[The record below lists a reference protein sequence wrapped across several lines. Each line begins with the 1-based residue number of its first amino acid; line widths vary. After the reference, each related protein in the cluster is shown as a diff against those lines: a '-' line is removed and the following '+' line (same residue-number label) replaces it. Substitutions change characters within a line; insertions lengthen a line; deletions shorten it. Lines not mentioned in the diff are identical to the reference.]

1 MKILLLIDARET
13 RRTIIDT
20 LSVLPGLSLVDVP
33 PAADVLGLVESQRP
47 DVLIV
52 GARFRARDGKPND
65 WVARLRAAGCTA
77 PIVLIARTADLEE
90 TLEQMAQGAQSY
102 VLDRD
107 LRPDVLV
114 PVVRATLERAELR
127 GLGRLGSAT
136 PARRGVGALLG
147 SSAAMA
153 RVRHLVARMARS
165 EATVLLRGET
175 GTGKEIVARAI
186 HDTSARAGEPFVA
199 INCSAMPGTLVE
211 SLLFGHERGAFT
223 GASAR
228 VRGQLEVA
236 GRGTLLLDE
245 IAEMPLDLQAK
256 LLRVLEQRC
265 FRPLGAESE
274 VPLSARVLAASH
286 VNLEERVKEGRFRED
301 LFYRLNVLTLRVPPL
316 AERSE
321 DIAQLVAAFAA
332 DLGYSIGLTSDALA
346 LLEQRAWPGNVR
358 ELRNLVERVH
368 TLVDS
373 PVVGRAELLEVVD
386 EPSSPDA
393 TADVAKLARA
403 ILALPETSRPT
414 LSMIEQAVVEHAV
427 RLCGGN
433 KSAAARMLGV
443 ERRRIDRRL
452 VR

>member
-1 MKILLLIDARET
+1 MKILLLIDAREI
-13 RRTIIDT
+13 RRTIVDT
-20 LSVLPGLSLVDVP
+20 LSVLAGVCLVEAPSAGDVL
-33 PAADVLGLVESQRP
+33 AVVEAQRADVI
-47 DVLIV
+47 VL
-52 GARFRARDGKPND
+52 GARFRSRDGKAND
-65 WVARLRAAGCTA
+65 WVARLRAAGCTT

-90 TLEQMAQGAQSY
+90 TLDQMSQGAQSY

-114 PVVRATLERAELR
+114 PVVRATLERAALR
-127 GLGRLGSAT
+127 GLGRLGNAV
-136 PARRGVGALLG
+136 PVRRGVSALLG
-147 SSAAMA
+147 GSAAMA
-153 RVRHLVARMARS
+153 RVRSLVQRVARS
-165 EATVLLRGET
+165 EATVLVRGET

-186 HDTSARAGEPFVA
+186 HDTSDRACEPFVA
-199 INCSAMPGTLVE
+199 INCSALPGTLVE

-228 VRGQLEVA
+228 VRGQLEVV

-256 LLRVLEQRC
+256 LLRALEQRC

-274 VPLSARVLAASH
+274 LPLEARVLAASH
-286 VNLEERVKEGRFRED
+286 VNLEERVREGRFRED
-301 LFYRLNVLTLRVPPL
+301 LFYRLNVLTVRVPPL
-316 AERSE
+316 GERIE
-321 DIAQLVAAFAA
+321 DVGPLFAAFASE
-332 DLGYSIGLTSDALA
+332 LGCSVVLTAEALA

-358 ELRNLVERVH
+358 ELRNLALRVH
-368 TLVDS
+368 TLIDS
-373 PVVGRAELLEVVD
+373 PAVSRAQLLELLD
-386 EPSSPDA
+386 EPSSPA
-393 TADVAKLARA
+393 AAGDVAKIARA
-403 ILALPETSRPT
+403 MLALPAPERPT

-452 VR
+452 PR